1 VLGVE
6 YVQEL
11 NERMG
16 TDARHRMSSPE
27 RGWAYAAISV
37 LFLSVMMGT
46 TEPTPLYA
54 FWERSYGFG
63 PIVTT
68 LVFATYA
75 VGVIAA
81 LLFAGRDSDING
93 RRPVLMACVGLSA
106 LSSVLFLLA
115 NGLPMLFVA
124 RLISGFSAGVAAPA
138 ATATLV
144 DLAGATALWSRVVP
158 GAVNLLGLGIGPI
171 LGGVLAES
179 AAHPT
184 RLPFQ
189 VHLGV
194 LAVAVIIALGFAYR
208 DRQARTGPVMIISR
222 PALGLPDTGR
232 GTFMAAALGGFTTF
246 ALLGLFTALVPTF
259 LEKVIGQHHPWV
271 IGASVSLSFGAAVL
285 TQLAIRGLRAVLAIE
300 LGLAV
305 LIAGIGILTASLAIA
320 SYPLFLAGTVVSG
333 IAIGAAFSGGLAT
346 ALSVAGDRERGR
358 VSSLFYLIAYV
369 GLTIPV
375 IGAGFGVADTS
386 ILATFVVVGAVLA
399 VFDLGALAYL
409 RVWSRRT

>member
-1 VLGVE
+1 
-6 YVQEL
+6 VQEL
-11 NERMG
+11 NERMV
-16 TDARHRMSSPE
+16 TDARHRMSGPE

-63 PIVTT
+63 AIVTT

-81 LLFAGRDSDING
+81 LLFAGRDSDVNG
-93 RRPVLMACVGLSA
+93 RRPVLMACVALSA

-115 NGLPMLFVA
+115 NGLPMLFAA
-124 RLISGFSAGVAAPA
+124 RLISGFSAGLAAPA
-138 ATATLV
+138 ATAALV
-144 DLAGATALWSRVVP
+144 DLAGAAPLWSRVVP

-194 LAVAVIIALGFAYR
+194 LAVAVILALGFAYR
-208 DRQARTGPVMIISR
+208 DRRARTGPVMIISR

-232 GTFMAAALGGFTTF
+232 GTFIAAALGGFTTF

-259 LEKVIGQHHPWV
+259 LEKVIGQHHPWI
-271 IGASVSLSFGAAVL
+271 IGASVSLTFGAAVL
-285 TQLAIRGLRAVLAIE
+285 TQLSIRGLRALLAIE

-305 LIAGIGILTASLAIA
+305 LIAGLGVLTASLAIA
-320 SYPLFLAGTVVSG
+320 SYPLFLAGTVISG

-346 ALSVAGDRERGR
+346 ALSVAGDGERGR

-386 ILATFVVVGAVLA
+386 ILATFIVVGAVLA
-399 VFDLGALAYL
+399 VFDLGALTYL
-409 RVWSRRT
+409 RGWSRRA

>member
-1 VLGVE
+1 
-6 YVQEL
+6 
-11 NERMG
+11 
-16 TDARHRMSSPE
+16 MSRPE
-27 RGWAYAAISV
+27 RGWAYAAVSV
-37 LFLSVMMGT
+37 LFVSVMMAT

-63 PIVTT
+63 AIVTT

-81 LLFAGRDSDING
+81 LLFAGRDSDVDG
-93 RRPVLMACVGLSA
+93 RRPVLFACAGLSA

-115 NGLPMLFVA
+115 DGLPMLFVA
-124 RLISGFSAGVAAPA
+124 RLISGLSAGLAA
-138 ATATLV
+138 ATATAALV
-144 DLAGATALWSRVVP
+144 DLAGTAPLWSRVVP
-158 GAVNLLGLGIGPI
+158 GVVNLLGLGVGPV

-184 RLPFQ
+184 RLPFE

-194 LAVAVIIALGFAYR
+194 LAVSVILGLGLVYR
-208 DRQARTGPVMIISR
+208 DRPARTGPVMIVSK
-222 PALGLPDTGR
+222 PSLGLPDTGR
-232 GTFMAAALGGFTTF
+232 GTFVAAALGGFTTF

-271 IGASVSLSFGAAVL
+271 IGASVSLVFGAAVL
-285 TQLAIRGLRAVLAIE
+285 TQLAIRGLRAQLAIE

-305 LIAGIGILTASLAIA
+305 LIAGLGVLAASLDIA
-320 SYPLFLAGTVVSG
+320 SYPLFLAGTVISG

-346 ALSVAGDRERGR
+346 ALSVAGPGERGR

-375 IGAGFGVADTS
+375 IGAGFGVAYTS
-386 ILATFVVVGAVLA
+386 ILPTFIVVGAVLTA
-399 VFDLGALAYL
+399 FDLAALTYL
-409 RVWSRRT
+409 RARSRRA